1 MDSAPE
7 SYVITELGSDICSS
21 ADPKLVQGSLEGR
34 IDSDIDKKD
43 CGPADAKFIQVS
55 LDDRVSTVT
64 DKELHASADTK
75 LLQVSLGDRIS
86 PGVDQKDDE
95 TSPVSLCITS
105 THTDDVLRSLFEEWK
120 SAKEGMGLLREEIA
134 KIRQQNT
141 VLLTQSVEDES
152 ENLFQALDYL
162 KRKDCLF
169 NEIGKKICKQ
179 SVDDLL
185 DALSLGTIA
194 IQKFRK
200 AVKQFMW
207 HEYLGD
213 KCFDYS
219 VNSCLACSV
228 ACSIVLRIV
237 AFAPLLC
244 VLATSGVSI
253 GIIGYRCIRPEKPP
267 RLDAEARK
275 LLEIV
280 RLIEN
285 SFNSILTLLYSVL
298 NLKTELKS

>member
-1 MDSAPE
+1 MDSTPE
-7 SYVITELGSDICSS
+7 SYVITELGSDISTS

-43 CGPADAKFIQVS
+43 CGPADTEFIQVS

-64 DKELHASADTK
+64 DKEPHASADTK

-120 SAKEGMGLLREEIA
+120 SAKERMGLLREEVA

-169 NEIGKKICKQ
+169 NEIEKKICKQ

-185 DALSLGTIA
+185 DALSLATIA

-213 KCFDYS
+213 KCLNHS
-219 VNSCLACSV
+219 VNSCLTSCV
-228 ACSIVLRIV
+228 ASSIVSGIV
-237 AFAPLLC
+237 ANAPVLC
-244 VLATSGVSI
+244 VLATSGVSF
-253 GIIGYRCIRPEKPP
+253 GIIRYRHTRPEKPP
-267 RLDAEARK
+267 RLEAEARK
-275 LLEIV
+275 LLEIM
-280 RLIEN
+280 RLLEN
-285 SFNSILTLLYSVL
+285 SFSSILTLLHSVL
-298 NLKTELKS
+298 NVETELKS

>member
-7 SYVITELGSDICSS
+7 SYVITELGSDISTS

-43 CGPADAKFIQVS
+43 CGPADTKFIQVS
-55 LDDRVSTVT
+55 LDDRVCTVT

-86 PGVDQKDDE
+86 PGVNQKDDE

-120 SAKEGMGLLREEIA
+120 SAKEGMGLLREEVA

-169 NEIGKKICKQ
+169 NEKICKQ

-185 DALSLGTIA
+185 DVLSLGTIA

-207 HEYLGD
+207 HEFLGD
-213 KCFDYS
+213 KCLNYS
-219 VNSCLACSV
+219 VYSCLGYSV
-228 ACSIVLRIV
+228 FCSIVCKITAV
-237 AFAPLLC
+237 APLWC
-244 VLATSGVSI
+244 VLATSGVGI
-253 GIIGYRCIRPEKPP
+253 GLIGYRCIRPEKPP

-275 LLEIV
+275 LLGIM
-280 RLIEN
+280 RLLEN
-285 SFNSILTLLYSVL
+285 SFNSILTLLHSVS
-298 NLKTELKS
+298 NVKTELKS